1 VNAQEL
7 FLSHI
12 DTIDR
17 ITAFI
22 CRSHRL
28 NTTAAE
34 EFASEVKLALVMD
47 DYDIVRKFQGR
58 SSFATYLTT
67 VISRLF
73 YQHRVKEWG
82 KWRASAE
89 AKRLG
94 RKAVVLERLIT
105 RDGFSLGEARQF
117 LTTGNA
123 PDYTAA
129 EIDSIYARLPARQPR
144 PVLVT
149 EDDSSDVASEETA
162 DGTVVAR
169 ERHLVAKQAAQIVD
183 RVISEMKSDDQ
194 LILRLRFWHAKRAP
208 EIALLIHI
216 DQKKVYKRIDKLLA
230 SLRRELIRRGIDRS
244 VVDDLLSAGDEEM
257 KIDRLEGEKTDPC
270 LSEEADG
277 IGDGESRKSG

>member
-1 VNAQEL
+1 MNAQEL
-7 FLSHI
+7 FLRHI

-17 ITAFI
+17 IAAFI
-22 CRSHRL
+22 CRSNRL
-28 NTTAAE
+28 NATAAE
-34 EFASEVKLALVMD
+34 EFASEVKLALVID

-58 SSFATYLTT
+58 SSFSTYLTT

-94 RKAVVLERLIT
+94 QKAVVLERLIT

-117 LTTGNA
+117 LTTGNS

-149 EDDSSDVASEETA
+149 EDDSNDVASHEAA
-162 DGTVVAR
+162 DDTVMAR
-169 ERHLVAKQAAQIVD
+169 ERRQVAKKAAQILD
-183 RVISEMKSDDQ
+183 EFIGKMKAEDQ
-194 LILRLRFWHAKRAP
+194 LILRMRFWHGKRAP
-208 EIALLIHI
+208 EIALLLTI

-230 SLRRELIRRGIDRS
+230 ALRKELIARSIDRS
-244 VVDDLLSAGDEEM
+244 VADDLLSAGDEEM
-257 KIDRLEGEKTDPC
+257 KIDRLEGEKSDPC
-270 LSEEADG
+270 LSDEADG